1 MDTSGGIKLS
11 NDDKDVDAKGDPMLQ
26 ASAADDAKPQNKKSK
41 FNFMKGINN
50 YFGSQWSFARFKM
63 PDSDNSHF

>member
-1 MDTSGGIKLS
+1 
-11 NDDKDVDAKGDPMLQ
+11 MLA
-26 ASAADDAKPQNKKSK
+26 ASAAADDTKPQNKKSK